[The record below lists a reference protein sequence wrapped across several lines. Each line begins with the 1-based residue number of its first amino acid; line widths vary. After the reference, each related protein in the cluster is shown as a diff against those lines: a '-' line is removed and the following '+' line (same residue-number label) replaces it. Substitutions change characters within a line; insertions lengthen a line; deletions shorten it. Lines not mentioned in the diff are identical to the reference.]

1 MSEKVEK
8 GRLKKY
14 GKEYGKY
21 AACVVTGF
29 ALYGAAEVNRKLG
42 DPARNAVL
50 ERKRYG
56 EGDRQYDLLVDGL
69 GEREAEI
76 SVTIPERKMSADEMQ
91 EIAKLDGTKRYYHPS
106 DSLEESYAQM
116 PLHFQ
121 E

>member
-42 DPARNAVL
+42 DPARNAIL

-56 EGDRQYDLLVDGL
+56 EGDRQYGWT
-69 GEREAEI
+69 G
-76 SVTIPERKMSADEMQ
+76 RKGGGNLSHDPG
-91 EIAKLDGTKRYYHPS
+91 AKNVGR
-106 DSLEESYAQM
+106 
-116 PLHFQ
+116 
-121 E
+121 

>member
-42 DPARNAVL
+42 DPARNAIL
-50 ERKRYG
+50 ERKRYSKEIVSMIFWWMDWEKG
-56 EGDRQYDLLVDGL
+56 RRKSQSRSRSEKCRQMKC
-69 GEREAEI
+69 
-76 SVTIPERKMSADEMQ
+76 RKSFRRSWNA
-91 EIAKLDGTKRYYHPS
+91 
-106 DSLEESYAQM
+106 
-116 PLHFQ
+116 
-121 E
+121 

>member
-42 DPARNAVL
+42 DPARNAIL

-69 GEREAEI
+69 GESR
-76 SVTIPERKMSADEMQ
+76 RKSQSRSRSE
-91 EIAKLDGTKRYYHPS
+91 KCR
-106 DSLEESYAQM
+106 QM
-116 PLHFQ
+116 KCRKSFRRSWNA
-121 E
+121 

>member
-42 DPARNAVL
+42 DPAR
-50 ERKRYG
+50 
-56 EGDRQYDLLVDGL
+56 
-69 GEREAEI
+69 
-76 SVTIPERKMSADEMQ
+76 
-91 EIAKLDGTKRYYHPS
+91 S
-106 DSLEESYAQM
+106 DSGAKTIRRRRPSV
-116 PLHFQ
+116 
-121 E
+121 